1 MTARCFIALHSILI
15 VIPAKAGIHHLP
27 SPENRQ
33 EMDSR
38 LRGNDENV
46 KTLYPFQHQR
56 SRRLGAADDPG
67 DTCARMRPRADE
79 VKLGNRVVP
88 IVGAADRKGVV
99 AGKRVSV
106 RVDLR
111 GSCTIQKKKTN

>member
-79 VKLGNRVVP
+79 VKIGNRVVRSEERR
-88 IVGAADRKGVV
+88 VGQEC
-99 AGKRVSV
+99 VSTCSS
-106 RVDLR
+106 RW
-111 GSCTIQKKKTN
+111 SPYH